1 MRTPVCQFDLKSGV
15 LCPKCE
21 AKLRENIIS
30 ELDIKIMAALL
41 DEEKNF
47 IFLQKSEYIKS
58 IELDGVIYIFI
69 KFKEDA
75 IQTQLS
81 LLETRI
87 EAKIKRKVK
96 LFKDSDNF
104 NEFIGSIISPARLVS
119 ITKIWLPDGTEELG
133 LLIDSK
139 SKMTIPPETLSE
151 IVKLLKG
158 KTIRTRFLSS

>member
-21 AKLRENIIS
+21 AKLRENIVS

-41 DEEKNF
+41 DEEKKF

-58 IELDGVIYIFI
+58 IELYGVIYIFI
-69 KFKEDA
+69 KFEEDVS
-75 IQTQLS
+75 QTQLS
-81 LLETRI
+81 LLETRL
-87 EAKIKRKVK
+87 EAKTKRKVR
-96 LFKDSDNF
+96 LFMDSDNF
-104 NEFIGSIISPARLVS
+104 NEFVGSLISPARLVS

-139 SKMTIPPETLSE
+139 SKMTIMPDILTE
-151 IVKLLKG
+151 IVRLLKG
-158 KTIRTRFLSS
+158 KNIRTRFVSR

>member
-21 AKLRENIIS
+21 AKLRENIVS

-58 IELDGVIYIFI
+58 IELYGVIYIFI
-69 KFKEDA
+69 KIEEDVS
-75 IQTQLS
+75 QTQLS
-81 LLETRI
+81 LLETRL
-87 EAKIKRKVK
+87 EAKTKRKVR

-104 NEFIGSIISPARLVS
+104 NEFIGSLISPARLVS
-119 ITKIWLPDGTEELG
+119 ITKIWLPDGTEERG

-139 SKMTIPPETLSE
+139 SKMTITPDVLTE
-151 IVKLLKG
+151 IIRLLKG
-158 KTIRTRFLSS
+158 KTIRTRFVSR

>member
-21 AKLRENIIS
+21 AKLRENIVS

-41 DEEKNF
+41 DEEKKF

-58 IELDGVIYIFI
+58 IELYGVIYIFI
-69 KFKEDA
+69 KFEEDVS
-75 IQTQLS
+75 QTQLS
-81 LLETRI
+81 LLETRL
-87 EAKIKRKVK
+87 EAKTKRKVR
-96 LFKDSDNF
+96 LFMDSDNF
-104 NEFIGSIISPARLVS
+104 NEFVGSLISPARLVS

-139 SKMTIPPETLSE
+139 SKMTITPDILTE
-151 IVKLLKG
+151 IVRLLKG
-158 KTIRTRFLSS
+158 KNIRTRFVSR

>member
-21 AKLRENIIS
+21 AKLRENIVS
-30 ELDIKIMAALL
+30 ELDIKIMATLL

-58 IELDGVIYIFI
+58 IELYGVIYIFI
-69 KFKEDA
+69 KIEEDVS
-75 IQTQLS
+75 QTQLS
-81 LLETRI
+81 LLETRL
-87 EAKIKRKVK
+87 EAKTKRKVR

-104 NEFIGSIISPARLVS
+104 NEFIGSLISPARLVS

-139 SKMTIPPETLSE
+139 SKMNITPDVLTE
-151 IVKLLKG
+151 IVRLLKG
-158 KTIRTRFLSS
+158 KTIRTRFVSR

>member
-21 AKLRENIIS
+21 AKLRENIVS

-58 IELDGVIYIFI
+58 IELYGVIYIFI
-69 KFKEDA
+69 KIEEDVS
-75 IQTQLS
+75 QTQLS
-81 LLETRI
+81 LLETRL
-87 EAKIKRKVK
+87 EAKSKRKVR

-104 NEFIGSIISPARLVS
+104 NEFIGSLISPARLVS

-139 SKMTIPPETLSE
+139 SKMNITPDVLTE
-151 IVKLLKG
+151 IVRLLKG
-158 KTIRTRFLSS
+158 KTIRTRFVSR

>member
-15 LCPKCE
+15 LCSKCE
-21 AKLRENIIS
+21 AKLRENIVS
-30 ELDIKIMAALL
+30 ELDIKIMATLL

-58 IELDGVIYIFI
+58 IELYGVIYIFI
-69 KFKEDA
+69 KIEEDVS
-75 IQTQLS
+75 QTQLS
-81 LLETRI
+81 LLETRL
-87 EAKIKRKVK
+87 EAKTKRKVR

-104 NEFIGSIISPARLVS
+104 NEFIGSLISPARLVS

-139 SKMTIPPETLSE
+139 SKMNITPDVLTE
-151 IVKLLKG
+151 IVRLLKG
-158 KTIRTRFLSS
+158 KTIRTRFVSR

>member
-21 AKLRENIIS
+21 AKLRENIVS

-58 IELDGVIYIFI
+58 IELYGVIYIFI
-69 KFKEDA
+69 KIEEDVS
-75 IQTQLS
+75 QTQLS
-81 LLETRI
+81 LLETRL
-87 EAKIKRKVK
+87 EAKTKRKVR

-104 NEFIGSIISPARLVS
+104 NEFIGSLISPARLVS

-139 SKMTIPPETLSE
+139 SKMTITPDVLTE
-151 IVKLLKG
+151 IIRLLKG
-158 KTIRTRFLSS
+158 KTIRTRFVSR